1 MKNSSS
7 IHFVSVNIERDK
19 HYDTVLSFLKEQ
31 NADVICLQE
40 VFERDIPMFEK
51 ELGMKGFFAQMFQW
65 PDSFDNPTEIISMGV
80 AMFTKFPVEKTL
92 LQYYKGDPKDIP
104 VYVKHVEGGED
115 TVACVLLSFAVNV
128 NGISYSFGT
137 THFTWTPHGNT
148 DERQRKDLKNLLG
161 KIKETKDGII
171 FAGDFNAPRGKEI
184 FDTLS
189 ENFKD
194 NIPVEYITS
203 LDQKFHRNPEEVKN
217 LMVDGLF
224 STPEYAV
231 SDVFLQFGISDH
243 AAIVANVLRI
253 R

>member
-19 HYDTVLSFLKEQ
+19 HYDTVLHFLKEQ
-31 NADVICLQE
+31 NADVVCLQE

-80 AMFTKFPVEKTL
+80 AMFTKLPVEKTL
-92 LQYYKGDPKDIP
+92 LQYYKGDAKDIP
-104 VYVKHVEGGED
+104 VYVKYVEGGED
-115 TVACVLLSFAVNV
+115 TVACVLLSLVVNV
-128 NGISYSFGT
+128 DGISYTLGT

-148 DERQRKDLKNLLG
+148 DDRQRLDLKNLL
-161 KIKETKDGII
+161 IKMEEFKDGIV
-171 FAGDFNAPRGKEI
+171 FAGDFNAPRGEEV
-184 FDTLS
+184 FDGLARL
-189 ENFKD
+189 FKD

-203 LDQKFHRNPEEVKN
+203 LDQKFHRNPDAVKE

-224 STPEYAV
+224 STPEYEV
-231 SDVFLQFGISDH
+231 SDVSLRFGISDH
-243 AAIVANVLRI
+243 GAMVADI
-253 R
+253 SKK